1 MRWFFIGAA
10 LLSALVASASPDP
23 TYTALRAARPD
34 GRTVAVKDFAFDR
47 DVYHVTMSG
56 TLHLLAPVDGKDV
69 GAVFTGHGAY
79 ELTPVSEVERKTL
92 ALEANDPALKTLRD
106 EFDSMTIFDAALI
119 AQLTKGSA
127 PAKGAA
133 APEATEAYERFLNFE
148 RKDLKTNLH
157 IRVLQALLNGET
169 GPLFVAVPNGKKFAR
184 VVLLVDDLGNLDGEE
199 TALLSADTNRGG
211 MWYSAHRRGEQ
222 PHAASKIALAAHYA
236 IDTAFSGGRDPLSG
250 TTVIDLMSGADNL
263 RVIPMQLDSRLRVEE
278 VASSADASSDK
289 WTPVPFIQENEKE
302 DGDFAVVLPSAMK
315 QGDSLFVRVKYRGRE
330 VLKDAGDGNFYVR
343 SRTSWYPNLG
353 TMTELATYDLTY
365 RFPKAYQVVSV
376 GEPTGDTVSG
386 DQRVMTFKAAQPI
399 RVAGFNVGKFRKIS
413 KTDKDSGLT
422 VDVYTNSGTPDII
435 RQINGLL
442 ESAEQGSSMS
452 EHGVSL
458 GSLDADRYIGPHHIA
473 LDTNGLA
480 ESAMADAINTSRVA
494 SAYFGASPL
503 THVSITQQTQFDFGQ
518 SWPGLVYLPYM
529 AVLSSTMR
537 ANFGLTGASGF
548 LDEVGPHEMAHQ
560 WWGHAVGPA
569 TYHDEWLSEGFSDFT
584 ASLVLQRTG
593 GMRKYNDFWES
604 SRKYIVQKSPGSFV
618 DNQEAGPI
626 TQGWRLATWR
636 NPSAYQAIVYNKG
649 AYILHMLRMM
659 MQDHTDKQNPD
670 GPFVALMSDFVKSF
684 AGRNATTADFKAVV
698 QRHMTGSLNATG
710 DGKIDWFFNQWVYG
724 TAIPKLTS
732 TFDVKPGAEGKFQIT
747 GSITQADVPEDF
759 RTLVP
764 VYAEF
769 DKGQVFKIAQIPVV
783 GSTTRPIDFSI
794 RMPKKPNKIM
804 INALHDVL
812 AK

>member
-1 MRWFFIGAA
+1 MRWLFAGAA
-10 LLSALVASASPDP
+10 LLSALTAVASPDP

-47 DVYHVTMSG
+47 DVYHVTLNG

-69 GAVFTGHGAY
+69 GAVFTGRGAY
-79 ELTPVSEVERKTL
+79 ELTPVSEVERKML
-92 ALEANDPALKTLRD
+92 ALNANDSSLKTLRD
-106 EFDSMTIFDAALI
+106 DFDAMTIFDAALI
-119 AQLTKGSA
+119 AQLTKSSA
-127 PAKGAA
+127 PVKGAA
-133 APEATEAYERFLNFE
+133 APEATEAYDRFLNFE
-148 RKDLKTNLH
+148 RKELKSNLY
-157 IRVLQALLNGET
+157 IRVAQALLNGET
-169 GPLFVAVPNGKKFAR
+169 GPLFMAVPNGKKFAH

-199 TALLSADTNRGG
+199 TALLSADQQRGG
-211 MWYSAHRRGEQ
+211 IWYSAHRRGEK
-222 PHAASKIALAAHYA
+222 PHAESKIALAAHYA
-236 IDTAFSGGRDPLSG
+236 VDTAFAGRDTMSG

-263 RVIPMQLDSRLRVEE
+263 RVIPMHLDSRLRVEE
-278 VASSADASSDK
+278 AASSSDAASDK

-302 DGDFAVVLPSAMK
+302 DGDFAVVLPSALK

-330 VLKDAGDGNFYVR
+330 VLKDAGDGNFYVQ

-353 TMTELATYDLTY
+353 TFTDLATYDLTY

-376 GEPTGDTVSG
+376 GDPTGDTVSG

-422 VDVYTNSGTPDII
+422 VDVFTNSGTPDII
-435 RQINGLL
+435 KEINAALG
-442 ESAEQGSSMS
+442 AGSGGDFVPGNLYGTGKPDMV
-452 EHGVSL
+452 G
-458 GSLDADRYIGPHHIA
+458 GPHHIS

-494 SAYFGASPL
+494 VAYFGASPL
-503 THVSITQQTQFDFGQ
+503 KHVSITQQTQFDFGQ

-537 ANFGLTGASGF
+537 VSLGLTGASGF

-560 WWGHAVGPA
+560 WWGHTVGPA

-584 ASLVLQRTG
+584 ASLVLQQTG

-604 SRKYIVQKSPGSFV
+604 SRKYIVQKTPGSFV

-636 NPSAYQAIVYNKG
+636 NRAAYQAIVYNKG

-659 MQDHTDKQNPD
+659 MQDPRDRQNPD
-670 GPFVALMSDFVKSF
+670 AAFVALMSDFVKDF
-684 AGRNATTADFKAVV
+684 AGRNATTADFQNAV

-710 DGKIDWFFNQWVYG
+710 DGKIDWFFNEWVYG

-732 TFDVKPGAEGKFQIT
+732 SFDVKPGAEGKFQIT
-747 GSITQADVPEDF
+747 GSISQADVPEDF
-759 RTLVP
+759 RALVP
-764 VYAEF
+764 IYAEF
-769 DKGQVFKIAQIPVV
+769 DKGQVFKIAQIPMI
-783 GSTTRPIDFSI
+783 GSTTRPIDFAV
-794 RMPKKPNKIM
+794 RMPKKPNKVT